1 MTHDSLFLGISLPWA
16 AVLLAFIAT
25 FIWRIFGVVLASAI
39 RTDSVVMVWINALA
53 YAMVAGVL
61 MLILVYPS
69 GSLANTPLD
78 YRLGALGLSVL
89 CMLTVKS
96 LWLSI
101 LVGIGGFAIAL
112 HLF

>member
-1 MTHDSLFLGISLPWA
+1 MTHDILFIGISSPWA

-25 FIWRIFGVVLASAI
+25 FIWRIFGVVLANVI
-39 RTDSVVMVWINALA
+39 RTDSLMMVWINALA

-69 GSLANTPLD
+69 GSLADTPLD
-78 YRLGALGLSVL
+78 YRLGALGLGIL
-89 CMLTVKS
+89 FMLTVKM

-101 LVGIGGFAIAL
+101 LVGMGSFAIAM

>member
-1 MTHDSLFLGISLPWA
+1 MTHDILFIGISSPWT

-25 FIWRIFGVVLASAI
+25 FIWRIFGVVLANVI
-39 RTDSVVMVWINALA
+39 RTDSLMMVWINALA

-69 GSLANTPLD
+69 GSLADTPLD
-78 YRLGALGLSVL
+78 YRLGALGLGIIF
-89 CMLTVKS
+89 MLTVKM

-101 LVGIGGFAIAL
+101 LVGMGSFAIAM

>member
-16 AVLLAFIAT
+16 VVLLAFIAT
-25 FIWRIFGVVLASAI
+25 LIWRIFGVVLANAI
-39 RTDSVVMVWINALA
+39 GTERFIMVWINALA

-61 MLILVYPS
+61 MLIMVYPS

-78 YRLGALGLSVL
+78 YRLGALGLGVL
-89 CMLTVKS
+89 CMLTFEI

-101 LVGIGGFAIAL
+101 LVGMGSFAIAV